1 MPRLPTHLAPARAT
15 RRTLLFAALGASL
28 IGVGL
33 AACSDKNTPAPVPPP
48 RTPGPLRIVAT
59 IPPVRGIIDPLLT
72 AAGAKYQLHTLLPPG
87 ASEHG
92 FEITPASMEAIGNA
106 DLVVMIG
113 LGMEP
118 QVEKFLAQ
126 HTSASRRVLTLSD
139 GVMSAMITPAATHN
153 DHANH
158 DATDHDHA
166 DADHDHDDHHHDH
179 STDPHIWLDPVLVS
193 SMVSECAS
201 AFKPL
206 AAIASVDAAKL
217 DEAQRSTTKRVNQV
231 HADYQAA
238 LAHSPRRTIVV
249 AHDAYGYLARRYN
262 LQVIA
267 ITGLSAGEPQPM
279 DVKKAAAAVMEN
291 KLTTIFIEP
300 QLSPAAAMRLAT
312 ATGAKT
318 AVLDPLGDGDWFALM
333 ANNLTALKSALGSPT
348 SPPASPPAATP
359 QPAPTT
365 DSKH

>member
-1 MPRLPTHLAPARAT
+1 MPRPTTQLPPARAT
-15 RRTLLFAALGASL
+15 RRTVLLAALGAWL

-33 AACSDKNTPAPVPPP
+33 VACADKTTPASPPPP
-48 RTPGPLRIVAT
+48 RAPGPLRIVAT

-72 AAGAKYQLHTLLPPG
+72 AAGAKYQLLTLLPPG

-92 FEITPASMEAIGNA
+92 FEITPASMEALGNA

-118 QVEKFLAQ
+118 QVEKFLAD
-126 HTSASRRVLTLSD
+126 HKSASRRVLILSEA
-139 GVMSAMITPAATHN
+139 VKSSLVQPAETHDDN
-153 DHANH
+153 DHH
-158 DATDHDHA
+158 DHHDDHAGHDHA
-166 DADHDHDDHHHDH
+166 DQDHHHDH
-179 STDPHIWLDPVLVS
+179 AADPHIWLDPILVS
-193 SMVSECAS
+193 SMVSES
-201 AFKPL
+201 AAALKPL
-206 AAIASVDAAKL
+206 AAIASIDVAKL
-217 DEAQRSTTKRVNQV
+217 DDAKTSAINRIYQV

-279 DVKKAAAAVMEN
+279 DVKKAAAAVMDN

-333 ANNLTALKSALGSPT
+333 ANNLAALKSALGSPT
-348 SPPASPPAATP
+348 SPPS
-359 QPAPTT
+359 PTT